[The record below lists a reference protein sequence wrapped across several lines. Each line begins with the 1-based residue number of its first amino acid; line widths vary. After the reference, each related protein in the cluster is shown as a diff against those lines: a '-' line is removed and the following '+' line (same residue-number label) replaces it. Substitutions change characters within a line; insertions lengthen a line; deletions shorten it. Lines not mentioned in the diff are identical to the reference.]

1 MIEENNISPIRS
13 DFEQIKKQNES
24 GSEYWTSRD
33 LCVALGYSTYQ
44 KFTRTIN
51 KAIAIASHKRLNI
64 ADHFNHMVEM
74 VKLGSGSIRKVE
86 NIHLSRMAC
95 LKLQKMPMA
104 KSHKYKWQ
112 ENISDRRHLL
122 LNCLA
127 IAYHPIFY
135 STKQS
140 KERHE
145 LKLFSTVKLF
155 GCHKSVWLICLE

>member
-74 VKLGSGSIRKVE
+74 VKFTFITYGLSDNCRKC
-86 NIHLSRMAC
+86 RW
-95 LKLQKMPMA
+95 QKA
-104 KSHKYKWQ
+104 TSTNGK
-112 ENISDRRHLL
+112 R
-122 LNCLA
+122 
-127 IAYHPIFY
+127 IFQTGDTY
-135 STKQS
+135 Y
-140 KERHE
+140 
-145 LKLFSTVKLF
+145 
-155 GCHKSVWLICLE
+155 

>member
-86 NIHLSRMAC
+86 NIHLSRMASDNC
-95 LKLQKMPMA
+95 RKCRWQKA
-104 KSHKYKWQ
+104 TSTNGK
-112 ENISDRRHLL
+112 R
-122 LNCLA
+122 
-127 IAYHPIFY
+127 IFQTGDTY
-135 STKQS
+135 Y
-140 KERHE
+140 
-145 LKLFSTVKLF
+145 
-155 GCHKSVWLICLE
+155 

>member
-1 MIEENNISPIRS
+1 MEENDISPIRS

-51 KAIAIASHKRLNI
+51 KAIAIANHKGLNT
-64 ADHFNHMVEM
+64 AEHFNHTVEM
-74 VKLGSGSIRKVE
+74 VKLGSGSYRKVE

-95 LKLQKMPMA
+95 LIIAENADGKKPQVQIA
-104 KSHKYKWQ
+104 REYFRQ
-112 ENISDRRHLL
+112 EVPTSELISNSLSSNI
-122 LNCLA
+122 
-127 IAYHPIFY
+127 Y
-135 STKQS
+135 SIKRS
-140 KERHE
+140 REKHE

-155 GCHKSVWLICLE
+155 GCHKNV